1 MEGRF
6 WERDL
11 GNAEKNWYELCWEKV
26 KKPET
31 KQQREFVGREERK
44 KRGFYKQCVSY
55 QKGFPQRGR
64 PLGRNTSDVCWLQNY
79 KVDVEEA
86 KKWRPGGRSSDT
98 VCTVMES

>member
-1 MEGRF
+1 MAASAAAARAERF
-6 WERDL
+6 HARPDGGAVLEAGFRECGEER
-11 GNAEKNWYELCWEKV
+11 YELCWEKV

-64 PLGRNTSDVCWLQNY
+64 PL
-79 KVDVEEA
+79 
-86 KKWRPGGRSSDT
+86 
-98 VCTVMES
+98 